1 MVTFRVHED
10 ATARYVK
17 LIFAIF
23 NVFHNRQSIEIEGHF
38 STKFDNYLA
47 VHEEHSHLPFRMDSF
62 VHGNGF
68 FIHQQ
73 QRLRKGIAS
82 NNVCQTTHTHNKD
95 YVNSVL
101 LTMYVKQYVE
111 TLYCT

>member
-47 VHEEHSHLPFRMDSF
+47 VHEENSHLPFRMDSF
-62 VHGNGF
+62 VHGNVF
-68 FIHQQ
+68 
-73 QRLRKGIAS
+73 LYT
-82 NNVCQTTHTHNKD
+82 NNRD
-95 YVNSVL
+95 YVKVL
-101 LTMYVKQYVE
+101 HLTMYVEQHTPTTK
-111 TLYCT
+111 TT